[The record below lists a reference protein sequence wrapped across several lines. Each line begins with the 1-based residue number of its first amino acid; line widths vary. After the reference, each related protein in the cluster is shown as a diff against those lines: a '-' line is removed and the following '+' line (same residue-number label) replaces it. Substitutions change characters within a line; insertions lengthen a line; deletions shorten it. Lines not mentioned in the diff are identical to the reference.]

1 MDKIK
6 MFNNNRGQA
15 VFLGVMIS
23 IMLFITVVALIEP
36 LKTLIVI
43 ARDPTHLDCTNT
55 SISVGQAGTC
65 ILVDWYMFYFVG
77 VTIAAGIGYITG
89 MGVYNRLRQG

>member
-1 MDKIK
+1 MLFK
-6 MFNNNRGQA
+6 NSRSAQS

-23 IMLFITVVALIEP
+23 IMLFFTVVALLEP
-36 LKTLIVI
+36 LKTIIVD
-43 ARDPTHLDCTNT
+43 ARSPGKLDCTNT

-77 VTIAAGIGYITG
+77 VTIAAGIAYITG
-89 MGVYNRLRQG
+89 MGIYNRLRGG